1 MNAHTAIEAP
11 KTILGALA
19 AALPELEGAKKN
31 KANPAFKSKYAD
43 LGAVIEAIQPIAN
56 HGLWFRQVSHP
67 HEGGVCV
74 ETFYIHESGEL
85 SAGTFFVPADR
96 NNAQGYGSAN
106 SYARRY
112 GLQLA
117 FGLATED
124 DDGNAAAK
132 GMRGQSQEGAVSL
145 SPKAE
150 PNRVTGVKLDGPYK
164 SITALEKAIRDFAG
178 EMDACTD
185 WDSWLALRERKD
197 IKALLEQAEND
208 HPDWWNGWD
217 GMPDRFIPLGRKI
230 EMKEYNLANQIA
242 DIARV

>member
-43 LGAVIEAIQPIAN
+43 LGAVIEAIQPIAQ

-124 DDGNAAAK
+124 DDGNAAVK
-132 GMRGQSQEGAVSL
+132 GSQQAPQPAQREPKHSALQTKVRAFVHEMEGC
-145 SPKAE
+145 
-150 PNRVTGVKLDGPYK
+150 G
-164 SITALEKAIRDFAG
+164 
-178 EMDACTD
+178 D
-185 WDSWLALRERKD
+185 WDEWTTFRDSKESQALM
-197 IKALLEQAEND
+197 AEVQSKLPQWWAGG
-208 HPDWWNGWD
+208 PD
-217 GMPDRFIPLGRKI
+217 MPDEFVPLIRRI
-230 EMKEYNLANQIA
+230 EMLEANLANQIA

>member
-1 MNAHTAIEAP
+1 MNAHTPIEAP

-43 LGAVIEAIQPIAN
+43 LGAVIEAIQPIAKY
-56 HGLWFRQVSHP
+56 GLWFRQVSHP

-132 GMRGQSQEGAVSL
+132 APASTISNEQLVKLQSLIQATSSNVQAFCQRLKVDRLDALPATKFSEAL
-145 SPKAE
+145 ELLETKLANMAKAE
-150 PNRVTGVKLDGPYK
+150 SN
-164 SITALEKAIRDFAG
+164 
-178 EMDACTD
+178 
-185 WDSWLALRERKD
+185 
-197 IKALLEQAEND
+197 
-208 HPDWWNGWD
+208 
-217 GMPDRFIPLGRKI
+217 
-230 EMKEYNLANQIA
+230 KEAA
-242 DIARV
+242 